1 MWAYGNNA
9 SGLIKSQ
16 AIPTVTVSLW
26 GFSPYFIPSLVEA
39 ADLES
44 HMNTLLVHIISLV
57 PYMTVIEH
65 TGRLCLYLNI
75 FIEEK
80 VMPS

>member
-1 MWAYGNNA
+1 M
-9 SGLIKSQ
+9 IESQ

-26 GFSPYFIPSLVEA
+26 GFSAYFIPSPVEA

-57 PYMTVIEH
+57 LYMTVIEH
-65 TGRLCLYLNI
+65 IGRLCLYLNI